1 MNMEALETREEQE
14 AFVQD
19 ALERAE
25 VLRKKKEY
33 KEGISLLV
41 EALRYGID
49 KATIYYK
56 LGNIYIDGDDFNRA
70 EYAYKRA
77 LDIDSHHSNAMHNLS
92 IVYKRQKKIT
102 LYVKTYKKSQR
113 MELRHPPGPRDR
125 SASLQRDAQPIYRL
139 QATEEDHT
147 LCKDLQEVAA
157 HGASTPP

>member
-25 VLRKKKEY
+25 PLRKKKEY

-77 LDIDSHHSNAMHNLS
+77 LDIDPHHSNAMHNLS
-92 IVYKRQKKIT
+92 IVYKRQKKIA

-113 MELRHPPGPRDR
+113 MELRHPSKGNLVPE
-125 SASLQRDAQPIYRL
+125 QKVRL
-139 QATEEDHT
+139 RR
-147 LCKDLQEVAA
+147 LSIKILLGIFAA
-157 HGASTPP
+157 GGIIVLMIVLFTR

>member
-25 VLRKKKEY
+25 ALRKKKEY

-49 KATIYYK
+49 KATIYYR
-56 LGNIYIDGDDFNRA
+56 LGNIYIDGNDFNRA

-77 LDIDSHHSNAMHNLS
+77 LEIDPHHSNAMHNLS

-113 MELRHPPGPRDR
+113 MELRSPRKGNLAPEQKVHLR
-125 SASLQRDAQPIYRL
+125 RL
-139 QATEEDHT
+139 SIRI
-147 LCKDLQEVAA
+147 LLGIFAA
-157 HGASTPP
+157 GAIIVLVIVLFTR

>member
-25 VLRKKKEY
+25 ALRKKKEY

-92 IVYKRQKKIT
+92 IVYKRQKKIA

-113 MELRHPPGPRDR
+113 MELRSPRKGNL
-125 SASLQRDAQPIYRL
+125 APEQKVRL
-139 QATEEDHT
+139 RR
-147 LCKDLQEVAA
+147 LSIKILLGIFAA
-157 HGASTPP
+157 GAIIVLVIVLFTR

>member
-1 MNMEALETREEQE
+1 MEALETREEQE

-19 ALERAE
+19 ALKQSEA
-25 VLRKKKEY
+25 LRKKKEY

-49 KATIYYK
+49 KATIYYR

-77 LDIDSHHSNAMHNLS
+77 LDIDPHHSNAMHNLS
-92 IVYKRQKKIT
+92 IVYKRQKKIA

-113 MELRHPPGPRDR
+113 MELRSPRKGNLAPEQKVHLR
-125 SASLQRDAQPIYRL
+125 RL
-139 QATEEDHT
+139 SIRI
-147 LCKDLQEVAA
+147 LLGIFAA
-157 HGASTPP
+157 GAIIVLVIVLFTR

>member
-25 VLRKKKEY
+25 ALRKKKEY

-77 LDIDSHHSNAMHNLS
+77 LDIDPHHSNAMHNLS
-92 IVYKRQKKIT
+92 IVYKRQKKIA

-113 MELRHPPGPRDR
+113 MELRSPRKGNLAPEQKVHLR
-125 SASLQRDAQPIYRL
+125 RL
-139 QATEEDHT
+139 SIRI
-147 LCKDLQEVAA
+147 LLGIFAA
-157 HGASTPP
+157 GAIIVLLIVLFTR

>member
-25 VLRKKKEY
+25 ALRKKKEY

-113 MELRHPPGPRDR
+113 MELRHPRKGNLAPEQKVHLR
-125 SASLQRDAQPIYRL
+125 RL
-139 QATEEDHT
+139 SIR
-147 LCKDLQEVAA
+147 LLLGIFAA
-157 HGASTPP
+157 GAIIVLVIVLFTR

>member
-1 MNMEALETREEQE
+1 MNMKALETREEQE

-19 ALERAE
+19 ALKRAE
-25 VLRKKKEY
+25 ALRKKKEY

-49 KATIYYK
+49 KATIYYR

-77 LDIDSHHSNAMHNLS
+77 LEVDPRHSNAMHNLS

-113 MELRHPPGPRDR
+113 MELRHPRQGNLAPE
-125 SASLQRDAQPIYRL
+125 QKVRL
-139 QATEEDHT
+139 RR
-147 LCKDLQEVAA
+147 LSIKILLGIFAA
-157 HGASTPP
+157 GGIIVLMIVLFTR

>member
-19 ALERAE
+19 ALKQSEA
-25 VLRKKKEY
+25 LRKKKEY

-49 KATIYYK
+49 KATIYYR

-77 LDIDSHHSNAMHNLS
+77 LDIDPHHSNAMHNLS
-92 IVYKRQKKIT
+92 IVYKRQKKVA

-113 MELRHPPGPRDR
+113 MELRSPRKGNLAPEQKVHLR
-125 SASLQRDAQPIYRL
+125 RL
-139 QATEEDHT
+139 SIRI
-147 LCKDLQEVAA
+147 LLGIFAA
-157 HGASTPP
+157 GAIIVLVIVLFTR

>member
-19 ALERAE
+19 ALEQAE
-25 VLRKKKEY
+25 ALRKKKKY

-49 KATIYYK
+49 KATIYYR
-56 LGNIYIDGDDFNRA
+56 LGNIYIDGNDFNRA

-77 LDIDSHHSNAMHNLS
+77 LEMDSHHANAMHNLS
-92 IVYKRQKKIT
+92 IVYKRQKKIA

-113 MELRHPPGPRDR
+113 MEFRSPRKGNLAPEQKARLR
-125 SASLQRDAQPIYRL
+125 RL
-139 QATEEDHT
+139 SIKILLGIFAAGGVIVLVIA
-147 LCKDLQEVAA
+147 LC
-157 HGASTPP
+157 TR

>member
-25 VLRKKKEY
+25 ALRKKKEY

-70 EYAYKRA
+70 EYVYKRA

-92 IVYKRQKKIT
+92 IVYKRQKKIA

-113 MELRHPPGPRDR
+113 MELRSPRKGNL
-125 SASLQRDAQPIYRL
+125 APEQKVRL
-139 QATEEDHT
+139 RR
-147 LCKDLQEVAA
+147 LSIKILLGIFAA
-157 HGASTPP
+157 GAIIVLVIVLFTR

>member
-1 MNMEALETREEQE
+1 MNMKALETREEQE

-19 ALERAE
+19 ALKRAE
-25 VLRKKKEY
+25 TLRKKKEY

-49 KATIYYK
+49 KATIYYR

-77 LDIDSHHSNAMHNLS
+77 LEVDPHHSNAMHNLS
-92 IVYKRQKKIT
+92 IVYKRQKKIA

-113 MELRHPPGPRDR
+113 MELRHPRKGNLAPE
-125 SASLQRDAQPIYRL
+125 QKVRL
-139 QATEEDHT
+139 RR
-147 LCKDLQEVAA
+147 LSIKILLGIFAA
-157 HGASTPP
+157 GGIIVLVIVIFTR

>member
-19 ALERAE
+19 ALKRAE
-25 VLRKKKEY
+25 TLRKKKEY

-49 KATIYYK
+49 KATIYYR

-77 LDIDSHHSNAMHNLS
+77 LEIDPHHSNAMHNLS
-92 IVYKRQKKIT
+92 IVYKRQKKIA

-113 MELRHPPGPRDR
+113 MELRHPRKGNLAPEQKVHLR
-125 SASLQRDAQPIYRL
+125 RL
-139 QATEEDHT
+139 SIRI
-147 LCKDLQEVAA
+147 LLGIFAA
-157 HGASTPP
+157 GAIIVLMIVLFTR

>member
-19 ALERAE
+19 ALKQSEA
-25 VLRKKKEY
+25 LRKKKEY

-49 KATIYYK
+49 KATIYYR

-77 LDIDSHHSNAMHNLS
+77 LDIDPHHSNAMHNLS
-92 IVYKRQKKIT
+92 IVYKRQKKVT

-113 MELRHPPGPRDR
+113 MELRSPRKGNLAPEQKVHLR
-125 SASLQRDAQPIYRL
+125 RL
-139 QATEEDHT
+139 SIRI
-147 LCKDLQEVAA
+147 LLGIFAA
-157 HGASTPP
+157 GAIIVLVIVLFTR

>member
-77 LDIDSHHSNAMHNLS
+77 LDIDPHHSNAMHNLS
-92 IVYKRQKKIT
+92 IVYKRQKKIA

-113 MELRHPPGPRDR
+113 MELRSPRKGNL
-125 SASLQRDAQPIYRL
+125 APEQKVRL
-139 QATEEDHT
+139 RR
-147 LCKDLQEVAA
+147 LSIKILLGIFAA
-157 HGASTPP
+157 GAIIVLVIVLFTR